1 LISAAPW
8 ENAPIDVILRRFYFA
23 TGAMPSGFR
32 IVGDG
37 GFLLDN
43 FSSLTTAF
51 GIFGVIV
58 IGIFIGVW
66 LGRLLPTGHLSK
78 GSQDTIMISI
88 GMVAAMTSLVLG
100 LLTAEV
106 KSSYDTADSEI
117 KQQAAR
123 LLEMNMGTREIDAPA
138 AATIRQN
145 LARLAQLAV
154 AETFEGAGP
163 QGRSAEIY
171 MSTYR
176 TIMNLPAPTILE
188 QQVRSDLHDE
198 LADLAAHRV
207 EVLQA
212 TKGTI
217 PAPFLYMMVA
227 WTAMIFM
234 SWAIFAPRN
243 ATVICIL
250 VICAASVS
258 GALFLILEM
267 DSPFDGIIAISS
279 EPLRGA
285 IAALSL

>member
-1 LISAAPW
+1 
-8 ENAPIDVILRRFYFA
+8 
-23 TGAMPSGFR
+23 
-32 IVGDG
+32 
-37 GFLLDN
+37 
-43 FSSLTTAF
+43 
-51 GIFGVIV
+51 
-58 IGIFIGVW
+58 
-66 LGRLLPTGHLSK
+66 
-78 GSQDTIMISI
+78 
-88 GMVAAMTSLVLG
+88 
-100 LLTAEV
+100 
-106 KSSYDTADSEI
+106 
-117 KQQAAR
+117 
-123 LLEMNMGTREIDAPA
+123 
-138 AATIRQN
+138 
-145 LARLAQLAV
+145 
-154 AETFEGAGP
+154 
-163 QGRSAEIY
+163 
-171 MSTYR
+171 MSTYK

-285 IAALSL
+285 IAALTL

>member
-1 LISAAPW
+1 
-8 ENAPIDVILRRFYFA
+8 
-23 TGAMPSGFR
+23 MPSHVASSG
-32 IVGDG
+32 GSGG
-37 GFLLDN
+37 GFLLEN

-51 GIFGVIV
+51 GIFASSSSASFV
-58 IGIFIGVW
+58 GVW
-66 LGRLLPTGHLSK
+66 LGRLLPTDHLSK
-78 GSQDTIMISI
+78 GSQDTITISI

-106 KSSYDTADSEI
+106 KSSYDAADSEI

-123 LLEMNMGTREIDAPA
+123 LIEMNMGTREIDAPA

-145 LARLAQLAV
+145 LARLGQLAV

-285 IAALSL
+285 IAALTL